1 MQLLWTPS
9 ESLQEIAGSIHFN
22 WVPKRGSKMKQGR
35 QLLTYHLGILG
46 PDLVARLPF
55 LNLFNGFPQL
65 VQWIR
70 TPRAPLTHFFLTLSL
85 SSLFFGMK
93 FGDFFPSDPRCHG
106 SKDLRVSSSLC
117 SWPWTQ
123 RSLAPPLRQE
133 VKHLFGLL
141 EWYYT
146 NFQCKVILVHI
157 IIWYY
162 MILYDIIW
170 YYMLYMLLF
179 HAIGYSILFHWSC
192 ESSAEYQLLFYNL
205 NIVVRLKMLN
215 DACILDQR
223 WKYRS
228 KRRNRWKLK
237 PCSYSHFHVLPT
249 CLSIPLCLAV
259 VRRKYVFSN
268 DIRWTSQQCCY
279 PSL

>member
-1 MQLLWTPS
+1 
-9 ESLQEIAGSIHFN
+9 
-22 WVPKRGSKMKQGR
+22 
-35 QLLTYHLGILG
+35 
-46 PDLVARLPF
+46 
-55 LNLFNGFPQL
+55 
-65 VQWIR
+65 
-70 TPRAPLTHFFLTLSL
+70 
-85 SSLFFGMK
+85 
-93 FGDFFPSDPRCHG
+93 
-106 SKDLRVSSSLC
+106 
-117 SWPWTQ
+117 
-123 RSLAPPLRQE
+123 
-133 VKHLFGLL
+133 
-141 EWYYT
+141 
-146 NFQCKVILVHI
+146 
-157 IIWYY
+157 

-249 CLSIPLCLAV
+249 CLSIPLCLTV

-268 DIRWTSQQCCY
+268 GVMMNITKCNHNYLNIQADALLRWTLYDSWKVGWTGSANLGSVKLY
-279 PSL
+279 KYNNNISYI